1 MKVKQEIVYSCKGD
15 PTMQDEYMDF
25 INYVFGFNGNG
36 SDFYKLL
43 PKLYKKEYNPCGS
56 SYVVIDGGR
65 IKAAIGAFDIGV
77 EVCGEKL
84 ACRGIGNVA
93 VHPFSRSK
101 GYMKRLMEQALD
113 DMVKDGVDFSVLGGR
128 RQRYN
133 YFSFDKGG
141 SSYSFTVNSDNVR
154 HCFGSDRAHRFEIR
168 KVGKSDTETLRRIA
182 ELAAEK
188 PYYASRDERDLFDIL
203 VSWRASIYAAFEG
216 GSFAGYAIAL
226 DKRITESATVKPS
239 DYTDFIVCL
248 YDSIASGGKLEVTLP
263 EFEQEHIKALY
274 AMTEG
279 WLVTSNELYSV
290 LNYRH
295 TCEAFMRLKATYAKL
310 PDGEL
315 VIHIDGRAGEEN
327 LLFAVRDGVPSVMR
341 TDREPSLKLSH
352 LEAERLIFASV
363 APDRLSLPSFA
374 QLWFPLPIWMYSAD
388 MV

>member
-1 MKVKQEIVYSCKGD
+1 MKQEIVYSCKGD

-43 PKLYKKEYNPCGS
+43 PKLYKKEYNPCGN

-65 IKAAIGAFDIGV
+65 IKAAVGAFDIGV
-77 EVCGEKL
+77 EVCGERL

-113 DMVKDGVDFSVLGGR
+113 EMVAESVDFSVLGGR

-141 SSYSFTVNSDNVR
+141 NSYSFTVNNDNIR
-154 HCFGSDRAHRFEIR
+154 HCFGKDRAHRFEIR
-168 KVGKSDTETLRRIA
+168 RLGRNDPALLCVAALASD
-182 ELAAEK
+182 K
-188 PYYASRDERDLFDIL
+188 PYHASRNERDLYDIL
-203 VSWRASIYAAFEG
+203 VSWRAAVYAAFENG
-216 GSFAGYAIAL
+216 NFAGYAVVL
-226 DKRITESATVKPS
+226 DKRITESATVKAS
-239 DYTDFIVCL
+239 DYTDLIVCL
-248 YDSIASGGKLEVTLP
+248 YDSIAQGGKLEVTLP
-263 EFEQEHIKALY
+263 EFEQEYIKALY
-274 AMTEG
+274 PVTEG

-290 LNYRH
+290 LNYER
-295 TCEAFMRLKATYAKL
+295 TCRAFMKLKATYATL

-315 VIHIDGRAGEEN
+315 TLHVDGRAGEEN
-327 LLFAVRDGVPSVMR
+327 LLFRVENGIPSVEK
-341 TDREPSLKLSH
+341 TDPEPQLRLSH
-352 LEAERLIFASV
+352 LEAERLLFASV
-363 APDRLSLPSFA
+363 SPDRLSLPTFA